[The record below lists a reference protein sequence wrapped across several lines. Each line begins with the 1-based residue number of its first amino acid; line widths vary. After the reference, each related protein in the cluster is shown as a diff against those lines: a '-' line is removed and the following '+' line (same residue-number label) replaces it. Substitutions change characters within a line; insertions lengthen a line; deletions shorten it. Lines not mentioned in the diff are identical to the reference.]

1 MKNIGIPA
9 KFGIMIAVGLI
20 VYFLALSLVGLH
32 TNPLFS
38 FLNCAIMG
46 FGIWMAIKAK
56 RNNDAGLFKYG
67 EGFTTGLITGF
78 NATTLFTIFFGVY
91 ASELNP
97 DFLDQF
103 VTMWRS
109 QYQAGLGVVLF
120 TVYAMGAATTFALTL
135 AFMQLFKKSWNTTEG
150 KKHTM

>member
-1 MKNIGIPA
+1 MKNIGIAA
-9 KFGIMIAVGLI
+9 KFGVMIAVGLI
-20 VYFLALSLVGLH
+20 VDFLALSLVGLH

-38 FLNCAIMG
+38 FVNGLIVG
-46 FGIWMAIKAK
+46 FGLWSAIKAK
-56 RNNDAGLFKYG
+56 RNNDSGLFKYG

-78 NATTLFTIFFGVY
+78 IGTTLFTIFFGIY

-97 DFLDQF
+97 DFLDEF

-109 QYQAGLGVVLF
+109 QYQVGLGVVLF

-135 AFMQLFKKSWNTTEG
+135 AFMQLFKKSWNTQDG
-150 KKHTM
+150 QKHTL